1 MKVKCPF
8 QKYESEY
15 SAHSRSVHEK
25 GQFMDCYEEG
35 CMAYRAEAKDSDG
48 GVRVKAGCR
57 LIDEYVEHSTPFNNY
72 NTL

>member
-1 MKVKCPF
+1 MKCPF

-15 SAHSRSVHEK
+15 SAHEHEK
-25 GQFMDCYEEG
+25 GQFMDFYAEG
-35 CMAYRAEAKDSDG
+35 GMAYRAEAKYSDG

>member
-1 MKVKCPF
+1 MKAKCPF

-15 SAHSRSVHEK
+15 SAHEK